1 MLKANIEF
9 RREMKKVFKTIVI
22 SLFVISNIILASGI
36 YLTYRQHQKHQKM
49 VKIATS
55 KEAKEFYEEIMTKHD
70 PKAFTEEGIIKSYNI
85 DTKKLYHNPMGGVE
99 VTVYI
104 NNDKQMSFQFGIII
118 DSSERLYSSGYV
130 MDSKLGNLLVQEGG
144 KLNVK

>member
-1 MLKANIEF
+1 
-9 RREMKKVFKTIVI
+9 MKKFKKPLIIIAT
-22 SLFVISNIILASGI
+22 IILLISSGI
-36 YLTYRQHQKHQKM
+36 LYIRYRQHQEHQKM

-70 PKAFTEEGIIKSYNI
+70 SKAFTEEGIIKSYNI

-104 NNDKQMSFQFGIII
+104 NNDKQMSFQFGIIV
-118 DSSERLYSSGYV
+118 DSSEELYSSGYV

-144 KLNVK
+144 KLSVK